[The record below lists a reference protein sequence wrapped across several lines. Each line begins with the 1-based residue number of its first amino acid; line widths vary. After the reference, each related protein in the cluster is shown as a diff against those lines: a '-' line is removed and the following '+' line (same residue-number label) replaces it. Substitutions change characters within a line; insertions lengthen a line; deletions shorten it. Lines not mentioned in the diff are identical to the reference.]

1 MTYTYADLK
10 NDLSDLNESQL
21 TMPVYI
27 IQNNDEAYISGELK
41 FCSLIHSFEDGY
53 DYHDIPYL
61 KSGEF
66 DNSLNKG
73 ERRVECEFK

>member
-10 NDLSDLNESQL
+10 RDLSNLNESQL

-27 IQNNDEAYISGELK
+27 IEKKPDRAYISEELR
-41 FCSLIHSFEDGY
+41 FSTLCHSFED

-61 KSGEF
+61 KSGELD
-66 DNSLNKG
+66 DNLNRGNRK
-73 ERRVECEFK
+73 VK

>member
-10 NDLSDLNESQL
+10 RDLSNLNESQL

-27 IQNNDEAYISGELK
+27 IEKKPDRAYISEELR
-41 FCSLIHSFEDGY
+41 FSALCHSFED

-61 KSGEF
+61 KSGELD
-66 DNSLNKG
+66 DNLNRGNRK
-73 ERRVECEFK
+73 VK

>member
-10 NDLSDLNESQL
+10 RDLSNLNESQL

-27 IQNNDEAYISGELK
+27 IEKKPDRAYISEELR
-41 FCSLIHSFEDGY
+41 FSSLCHSFEDGY

-61 KSGEF
+61 KSGELD
-66 DNSLNKG
+66 DNLNRGNRK
-73 ERRVECEFK
+73 VK